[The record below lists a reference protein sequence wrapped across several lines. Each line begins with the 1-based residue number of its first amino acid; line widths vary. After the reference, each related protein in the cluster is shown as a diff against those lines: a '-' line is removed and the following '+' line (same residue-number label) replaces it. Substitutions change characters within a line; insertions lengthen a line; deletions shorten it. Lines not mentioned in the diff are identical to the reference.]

1 MIDEKRRLFKM
12 WKKSKTEV
20 DRALYCIA
28 KRNARKAVYI
38 AQSDEQKVFGGMLD
52 SEFEQGTVF
61 RVVKQMVGKNREQ
74 VVSKGQMEN

>member
-1 MIDEKRRLFKM
+1 M
-12 WKKSKTEV
+12 SKNLV
-20 DRALYCIA
+20 
-28 KRNARKAVYI
+28 
-38 AQSDEQKVFGGMLD
+38 GGMLD